1 MFDVAR
7 SGGVTQSFPKYW
19 DAKESAAKIAAKS
32 LQGLIQKPAPDLD
45 TISGINY
52 EIRNNALILKSLSLE
67 EIMEY

>member
-1 MFDVAR
+1 MFDVAG

-32 LQGLIQKPAPDLD
+32 LQGLIQKPAPE
-45 TISGINY
+45 SRPGY
-52 EIRNNALILKSLSLE
+52 HQRYMNNALILKSLSLE

>member
-1 MFDVAR
+1 MFDVAG

-45 TISGINY
+45 TISGI
-52 EIRNNALILKSLSLE
+52 
-67 EIMEY
+67 